1 MVQNTLGFPGSSV
14 GKESACQCRRP
25 GFEPWVG
32 KIPWRRKW
40 QPSPV
45 FLPGESRG
53 QRRMAGYSPW
63 GCRVRHDWMT
73 KHTHTHSWPMYN
85 IIQSSAL
92 QSLNVIL
99 HLQLVKDIGY
109 IPHVV
114 QYILVAYFMGFPCG
128 SVVKNSPVMQETR
141 VWSLGWEDPLEKEMT
156 HHSSILP
163 GKSHGQ
169 RSLTGYSLWGHK
181 ESDTT

>member
-1 MVQNTLGFPGSSV
+1 
-14 GKESACQCRRP
+14 
-25 GFEPWVG
+25 
-32 KIPWRRKW
+32 
-40 QPSPV
+40 
-45 FLPGESRG
+45 
-53 QRRMAGYSPW
+53 
-63 GCRVRHDWMT
+63 
-73 KHTHTHSWPMYN
+73 MYN

-114 QYILVAYFMGFPCG
+114 QYILVAYFMGFPGG
-128 SVVKNSPVMQETR
+128 SVVKNSPAMQETR